1 MLKPPLHPTD
11 HLLRIIL
18 EHIVACYKAVR
29 HCNLTKKK
37 KKFEG
42 YAHLRLAQIAYEKVR
57 NFGKAVTS
65 FLARGKILNQ
75 SSFNPRQ
82 EVFTTTCLRETSVV
96 H

>member
-37 KKFEG
+37 EKFEG

-75 SSFNPRQ
+75 SSFDPRQ
-82 EVFTTTCLRETSVV
+82 EVFITTCLREKSVV